1 MRFLFAKESL
11 IMNKFNLIGLVAFL
25 IFGCTVSNI
34 KIHESQGVI
43 HLGSK
48 METDRAKFGFLY
60 FSEERSMLF
69 SESNSIPLK
78 KGTFYGWWIHLI
90 TDKDKVTWKEV
101 LILPESPRIWGYR
114 RANWGYRHGTEFNE
128 QGKEAITE
136 KTVSPTKEAWIGH
149 GWFVATG
156 DLPGTYVMKIYIEG
170 FLARTFSF
178 ELK

>member
-1 MRFLFAKESL
+1 
-11 IMNKFNLIGLVAFL
+11 MNKFNLIGLVAFL
-25 IFGCTVSNI
+25 ILGCTVTNI
-34 KIHESQGVI
+34 KIHESQGII
-43 HLGSK
+43 HLGSTMK
-48 METDRAKFGFLY
+48 MDKAKFGFLY
-60 FSEERSMLF
+60 FPEEGSMLF
-69 SESNSIPLK
+69 CESKSIPLK

-101 LILPESPRIWGYR
+101 LILPESPRIWGYK

-136 KTVSPTKEAWIGH
+136 KTVSPTKEGWIGH